1 VVNDLLIRVKGIFQR
16 LRSRLSALLSTPEQ
30 PQPSVEEKP
39 KESSLYSNPKELLK
53 RRAVSV
59 KKAKVKRKK

>member
-1 VVNDLLIRVKGIFQR
+1 MVNDLLIRVKGIFQR

-30 PQPSVEEKP
+30 PQPSAEENP
-39 KESSLYSNPKELLK
+39 KASSLYSNPKELLK